1 MRTPRLVALTALALG
16 APLLLGACSSDKKV
30 DTASDSSSASS
41 STAVNSGPT
50 VDVTEFAFTPS
61 AEVVSADE
69 TITWRNDGHSKHTV
83 TPKPLPD
90 GSVPFTSTQIEPGE
104 TFVQTFNTPGT
115 YAYFCSIHPDR
126 MSGTVT
132 VN

>member
-1 MRTPRLVALTALALG
+1 LVALTVLVLG

-30 DTASDSSSASS
+30 DTASESSTTSS

-61 AEVVSADE
+61 AEVVSANE
-69 TITWRNDGHSKHTV
+69 TITWRNDGDSKHTI
-83 TPKPLPD
+83 TPEPLAD
-90 GSVPFTSTQIEPGE
+90 GTMPFTSTQIEPGE
-104 TFVQTFNTPGT
+104 TFVQSFNTPGT